1 MPSTVEPASVSND
14 TLLAFLQKTPPFHE
28 LGRHNLERLL
38 DKSSV
43 RTYAKGELILQ
54 AGHSQV
60 THLLVIY
67 QGKMRLYLKSED
79 GVAAMEDL
87 RGPGETI
94 GALGIFRESLSNLE
108 VEAAEDS
115 ICLLIR
121 REDFLGLTAKSARF
135 AQYYLKFLSE
145 HYVGKALSELQ
156 RPRPVA
162 ATEGSLYLFS
172 AQVGDVVRRRPE
184 IVPAGENIQ
193 RAAGAMRSARVGAL
207 LVSGPDGKI
216 VGIITDRDLR
226 RVVAEGIDHHAPVSQ
241 IMSSPV
247 SAISSHT
254 ICFDA
259 LLEMLRRRVH
269 HLALE
274 RRGNIVGVVSGHD
287 LMVMQGS
294 SPFYLL
300 REIMAQESIEGIYDL
315 SRRAPL
321 VVRSLIYEGAKP
333 GNITRLITLLN
344 DYILDRVL
352 TLLQREL
359 GTPPVPFC
367 WMLMGSEGRKEQTFR
382 TDQDNGIMYADPQ
395 GDAQRKQAEEYFAE
409 FGSQAIEHLVACGFP
424 RCPGNIMASNPRWC
438 QPYSVWQGYFDRWIT
453 VPEPMEVLY
462 ATIFFDFRAGFGEL
476 TLAERLRG
484 QLTKKVQGQEIFLRL
499 LAKDTLT
506 TPSPLTMFRNFVTE
520 KRGEYKHKIDLKTKG
535 LVPFVDFARVLSL
548 KHGVPE
554 TNTLERLQM
563 LGEAEAITSELTQ
576 STTQA
581 YEFQMQ
587 LRLMHQQRMDEEGLE
602 PDNFVD
608 PSELSDM
615 ERHTLKDAF
624 AVTSELKAL
633 LKEDFRLN
641 LG

>member
-14 TLLAFLQKTPPFHE
+14 TLLAFLQNTPPFHE

-38 DKSSV
+38 GKSTL
-43 RTYAKGELILQ
+43 RAYARGELVLQ
-54 AGHSQV
+54 AGQSQV

-67 QGKMRLYLKSED
+67 QGRIRLYLKSD
-79 GVAAMEDL
+79 GGAAAMEDL

-108 VEAAEDS
+108 VEAAEDA
-115 ICLLIR
+115 ICLLIPR
-121 REDFLGLTAKSARF
+121 DDFLDLTANSARF

-156 RPRPVA
+156 RPRPAV

-184 IVPAGENIQ
+184 IIPAGETIQ
-193 RAAGAMRSARVGAL
+193 RAAGVMRSARVGSL
-207 LVSGPDGKI
+207 LVSDPDGEI

-226 RVVAEGIDHHAPVSQ
+226 RVVAEGIDHYASVSR

-247 SAISSHT
+247 SAISFHT
-254 ICFDA
+254 VCFDA

-274 RRGNIVGVVSGHD
+274 RRGKIEGVVSGHD

-300 REIMAQESIEGIYDL
+300 REIMGQESIEGIYDL

-352 TLLQREL
+352 TLLQRKL
-359 GTPPVPFC
+359 GDPPVPFC

-462 ATIFFDFRAGFGEL
+462 ATIFFDFRPGFGEL

-624 AVTSELKAL
+624 AVTGELKAL